1 MTLSNKKN
9 INNIL
14 SRNDV
19 HIVAGSD
26 KLTIT
31 LRFST
36 DQLEK
41 KKVDIEIPKVGGLMC
56 PVESVSE
63 YLTVRPTKD
72 GPLLCHF
79 SGSRFQ
85 FSSMLTKSLKY
96 AGIESSKCK
105 ANSLRIGAATALS
118 MTGYPINEI

>member
-1 MTLSNKKN
+1 MFKAAFTLAYWGLVRVGEMTLSNKKN

-31 LRFST
+31 LRFSKT
-36 DQLEK
+36 DQLERK
-41 KKVDIEIPKVGGLMC
+41 KLVNIEIPKVGGLMC

-63 YLTVRPTKD
+63 YLTVRPTK
-72 GPLLCHF
+72 
-79 SGSRFQ
+79 
-85 FSSMLTKSLKY
+85 
-96 AGIESSKCK
+96 
-105 ANSLRIGAATALS
+105 TAHSYVILVDQDIS
-118 MTGYPINEI
+118 VLQC